1 MTRIDLSD
9 PAAIRREGAAWPW
22 RIAFLV
28 FATLLLIA
36 THWPASEPSGNN
48 VLSPD
53 KLVHFL
59 CFGGFTFLL
68 WMTRWFRRFWVV
80 ALYSTAFTVLDEIS
94 QGFFS
99 AHRDTS
105 GADIAAGLLGVFAA
119 SAWMT
124 TFQPADNFV
133 TRQQEK
139 QVIWVVDELLAR
151 PANWFLLAGAFVVPM
166 LVVFLPLYILGWK
179 TLGISVGNI
188 TLTLGI
194 LVGLAALGV
203 VLRRILPDYLR
214 RIETDRPCFECG
226 VDLSDLELDADG
238 SGHCG
243 ACGYPVHRS
252 QWVRLPAPRIPL
264 ATILQA
270 DGALGLVCFAG
281 YVLLAMCA
289 APLLLLANGHPG
301 LASSIFYC
309 GTFIAG
315 ALVWQWF
322 RVLRNEIV
330 EEGDRRCVRCRCDL
344 TTVGVAGG
352 LGVCPECGVN
362 FARLHELVDDEG
374 LGSPEPATHA

>member
-1 MTRIDLSD
+1 MRPRRLEPADRRRGSGSRGRDARGAPARGRIRNAGRPVTRIDLSD

-80 ALYSTAFTVLDEIS
+80 ALYSIAFTVLDEIS

-124 TFQPADNFV
+124 TFQPADHFV

-151 PANWFLLAGAFVVPM
+151 PANWFLLGGAFVVPM
-166 LVVFLPLYILGWK
+166 LIVFLPLYILGWK

-243 ACGYPVHRS
+243 ACTSGAPFAMG
-252 QWVRLPAPRIPL
+252 PAAAPRIPL
-264 ATILQA
+264 ATVLQA
-270 DGALGLVCFAG
+270 DGALDSSASPATCCWPRPRPSCCSPTGTPDWPLPSSTAG
-281 YVLLAMCA
+281 RSSPVPWSGSGTACSETRSSRRGIDA
-289 APLLLLANGHPG
+289 A
-301 LASSIFYC
+301 
-309 GTFIAG
+309 
-315 ALVWQWF
+315 
-322 RVLRNEIV
+322 
-330 EEGDRRCVRCRCDL
+330 
-344 TTVGVAGG
+344 
-352 LGVCPECGVN
+352 CGVV
-362 FARLHELVDDEG
+362 AI
-374 LGSPEPATHA
+374 